1 MKPIESS
8 AHRLTLKSR
17 PWLAW
22 VGGAIGAGLGLT
34 LMASAKPTTQV
45 ACDRPQGYCQIQ
57 VQGRERRVPIADL
70 QKAQMEARPG
80 QRGRDIYGVVL
91 HSQTET
97 LKIEYLEN
105 AGAIEQER
113 IVRLVNGFLKDRK
126 TDYLTL
132 EQGIHPGIYAIGAL
146 LIMLGGLMAVAGRT
160 TQVSFDRPS
169 GLVRITRHC
178 LGKNEVYTCSLQE
191 VIDVELER
199 ALQRPSSPQI
209 IQKED
214 YGLPPERGAGDY
226 YVYRISL
233 RLANGQYLPLTDKFT
248 PDLHGGRDIA
258 MLVGKIQQ
266 FLKGIPLL
274 GEAYGVKMN

>member
-17 PWLAW
+17 PWFAW

-34 LMASAKPTTQV
+34 LMASAKPTTPV
-45 ACDRPQGYCQIQ
+45 VCDRPQGHCQIQ

-70 QKAQMEARPG
+70 QKAQMQARPG

-97 LKIEYLEN
+97 LKIEYLDS

-113 IVRLVNGFLKDRK
+113 IVRLFNGFLKDSK

-132 EQGIHPGIYAIGAL
+132 EQGVHPGVYAFGAL
-146 LIMLGGLMAVAGRT
+146 LIALGGLLAVAGRT

-169 GLVRITRHC
+169 GLVRITRHR

-191 VIDVELER
+191 VISVELER
-199 ALQRPSSPQI
+199 TLKRPGSPQI
-209 IQKED
+209 IQRKN
-214 YGLPPERGAGDY
+214 YGLRSEREAKDHY
-226 YVYRISL
+226 AYRISL

-248 PDLHGGRDIA
+248 PDLQGGKDLA
-258 MLVGKIQQ
+258 LLVGKIQQ